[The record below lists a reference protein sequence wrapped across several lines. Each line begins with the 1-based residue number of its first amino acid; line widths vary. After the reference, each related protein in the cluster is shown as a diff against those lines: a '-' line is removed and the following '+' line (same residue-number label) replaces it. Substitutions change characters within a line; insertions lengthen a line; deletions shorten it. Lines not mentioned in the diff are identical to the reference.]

1 MPSSRRFAQESRSG
15 YFSRCP
21 SVIGQI
27 ATFPN
32 LVPWYAGLTKPSFS
46 PPNWV
51 FGPVWSTLYLLMA
64 FAVWRI
70 LRLPPSPARRIAL
83 TLFLVQLVMNAAW
96 PWMFFAAHS
105 PLFGLINIVPQLA
118 TIVATVVVFY
128 RTDRLAAYC
137 LVPLTVWVAFA
148 TLLNFS
154 IWILNR

>member
-1 MPSSRRFAQESRSG
+1 
-15 YFSRCP
+15 
-21 SVIGQI
+21 
-27 ATFPN
+27 
-32 LVPWYAGLTKPSFS
+32 
-46 PPNWV
+46 
-51 FGPVWSTLYLLMA
+51 
-64 FAVWRI
+64 
-70 LRLPPSPARRIAL
+70 
-83 TLFLVQLVMNAAW
+83 
-96 PWMFFAAHS
+96 MFFAAHS